1 MIHAIG
7 NVCPH
12 PATRNQG
19 CSLDLVEFDLRSLF
33 VCSSRELE
41 GREMLGRKDAWRLAA
56 AWTCEGLAAMLLER
70 WVEASA

>member
-1 MIHAIG
+1 M
-7 NVCPH
+7 
-12 PATRNQG
+12 
-19 CSLDLVEFDLRSLF
+19 RSLF